1 MLFNLKKESPNLF
14 IYFLFFNVC
23 FTYFYYEKGEDGRD
37 LKLAGNV
44 GFVSLPDQLVNKR
57 VNRGFYFNILCVGE

>member
-1 MLFNLKKESPNLF
+1 MLLSNV
-14 IYFLFFNVC
+14 FF
-23 FTYFYYEKGEDGRD
+23 YDEKGEDGRD

-57 VNRGFYFNILCVGE
+57 VDRGFYFNILCVGKSYEMNMFNFIMEITVGI

>member
-1 MLFNLKKESPNLF
+1 MLIVF
-14 IYFLFFNVC
+14 FL
-23 FTYFYYEKGEDGRD
+23 YEIQKGEDGRD

-57 VNRGFYFNILCVGE
+57 VNCGFYFNILCVG

>member
-1 MLFNLKKESPNLF
+1 MLIL
-14 IYFLFFNVC
+14 
-23 FTYFYYEKGEDGRD
+23 TYFTNFCGEKGEDGRE